1 MLTSSSISTR
11 RGASGLSPAVNSTT
25 TFGLLPSS
33 YFVGTLKPESRTSD
47 GDESGVLGLVPV
59 IAESGMITESAMPL
73 VIGHI
78 SEKENKIHK
87 KKEAFILYSVTF
99 QLSLH
104 DYIFIKILIT
114 NPLNISHS
122 GEYNFNKFAPQ
133 IPTTLST
140 VAQENLLHA
149 TLFFSYRQSVTERIL

>member
-25 TFGLLPSS
+25 TFGLLPSL

-59 IAESGMITESAMPL
+59 IAESGMITESAMPS

-78 SEKENKIHK
+78 SEKENKIH
-87 KKEAFILYSVTF
+87 
-99 QLSLH
+99 
-104 DYIFIKILIT
+104 
-114 NPLNISHS
+114 
-122 GEYNFNKFAPQ
+122 
-133 IPTTLST
+133 
-140 VAQENLLHA
+140 
-149 TLFFSYRQSVTERIL
+149 